1 MKAVVEYKGAEFEL
15 DSATLEIRNARTGR
29 KLKVFVDKSKGGYA
43 FVAYRRR
50 DVAGGSVFRTAR
62 VHRLFARAF
71 VPNPRNLPQ
80 VNHLDED
87 KANYRPSNLAWCSAR
102 ENLLYSR
109 AWLRQRRT
117 KGTKGPF
124 APHPVIATLPDGRTV
139 RFDGVNAAARAFG
152 VCKRAVS
159 ACAKGCL
166 KTLHGIRFAYAKEQ
180 ER

>member
-1 MKAVVEYKGAEFEL
+1 MKAVVEHNGAEFEL

-29 KLKVFVDKSKGGYA
+29 RLKVFVDKSKSGYA
-43 FVAYRRR
+43 CVAYRGR
-50 DVAGGSVFRTAR
+50 DAAGGSVPRTAR

-87 KANYRPSNLAWCSAR
+87 KTNYRPSNLAWCSAR
-102 ENLLYSR
+102 ENALYSR
-109 AWLRQRRT
+109 ARMRR
-117 KGTKGPF
+117 KRGTKGRFEPR
-124 APHPVIATLPDGRTV
+124 PVIATLPDGRTV
-139 RFDGVNAAARAFG
+139 RFDGVSAAARAFG
-152 VCKRAVS
+152 VSSHAVS
-159 ACAKGCL
+159 ECAKGCL

>member
-1 MKAVVEYKGAEFEL
+1 MKAVIEHKGAEFEL

-29 KLKVFVDKSKGGYA
+29 KLKVHVDKSKGGYA
-43 FVAYRRR
+43 CVSYCYR
-50 DVAGGSVFRTAR
+50 DAAGRFVFRNALA
-62 VHRLFARAF
+62 HRLFASAF

-87 KANYRPSNLAWCSAR
+87 KTNYRPSNLAWCTAR
-102 ENLLYSR
+102 ENALYSR
-109 AWLRQRRT
+109 AWLRKRRT

-159 ACAKGCL
+159 ACAKGNI
-166 KTLHGIRFAYAKEQ
+166 KTVHGFRFAYAKEKS
-180 ER
+180 